1 MPPLKKSQAIKS
13 GDLGVNKTHVKI
25 VVVVHIFPAVVHKT
39 VVALLVAG
47 LVLFVHVKDEGLV
60 LLKCAI
66 LYGLT
71 SLETVPGSVCV

>member
-39 VVALLVAG
+39 VVASWLQSLYFLCMLKMKGLL
-47 LVLFVHVKDEGLV
+47 F
-60 LLKCAI
+60 
-66 LYGLT
+66 
-71 SLETVPGSVCV
+71 